1 MHEKKTFSQSRL
13 IKIGAQ
19 ASAPPFM
26 LPDEPHWSVYAPVG
40 SAYLQSILLQSN
52 TGVVDIAAMG
62 NETRTVVYH
71 TSGETKITA
80 EVDATIYKAGAEL
93 EGWNISTSSN
103 TYNKYTL
110 SGIVRITYNGA
121 GLQHNYKLPGL
132 SYFSNLKVT
141 QTDLLRN

>member
-1 MHEKKTFSQSRL
+1 MHEKKTFSEGRL
-13 IKIGAQ
+13 IKIAEKS
-19 ASAPPFM
+19 SAPPCM
-26 LPDEPHWSVYAPVG
+26 LPDEPHWRVYAPVG
-40 SAYLQSILLQSN
+40 SAYLQSILLQGN

-93 EGWNISTSSN
+93 EGWIISTSSN

-110 SGIVRITYNGA
+110 SGTLLITYNGA
-121 GLQHNYKLPGL
+121 SFKHNYKLPGFN
-132 SYFSNLKVT
+132 YFSNLKVHK
-141 QTDLLRN
+141 LVF